1 MTWDDQLWMVP
12 RAIVA
17 CKWLG
22 LTRLNQITKIR
33 TVNLCQSSHP
43 NSILHLRILRLEI
56 HSKFGIW
63 AKGFGAFMAESL
75 LFYRDVFH
83 NKCGVWTTSQ
93 FRWMVKTCRNSSLRI
108 TSMCSLM
115 FTTPGTE
122 VWPSWTPSL
131 RTFYTWNIPFLAVN
145 LEIFFVI
152 CIQCSMLFHFSV
164 PCSSMFPMFSIIFSI
179 PFFSTVSSQMS
190 KKQSFSPNPLSSK
203 LLGENPQRA
212 VGTLRSFQWK
222 WPQIDQEQKCEA
234 LLILLIDIHDL
245 YHISG

>member
-1 MTWDDQLWMVP
+1 MVP

-22 LTRLNQITKIR
+22 LTRPNQITKKNR

-145 LEIFFVI
+145 LEI
-152 CIQCSMLFHFSV
+152 SLLSAFSV
-164 PCSSMFPMFSIIFSI
+164 PCCSIFLFHVLPCFLYFPLFFLYLFSNCVQSNVQKTILFPESS
-179 PFFSTVSSQMS
+179 VLQAAGG
-190 KKQSFSPNPLSSK
+190 K
-203 LLGENPQRA
+203 PQRA

>member
-1 MTWDDQLWMVP
+1 MTLDDQLWMVP

-22 LTRLNQITKIR
+22 LTRPNQITKKKNR

-145 LEIFFVI
+145 LEI
-152 CIQCSMLFHFSV
+152 SLLSAFSV
-164 PCSSMFPMFSIIFSI
+164 PCCSIFLFHVLPCFLYFPLFFLYLFFQLCPVKCPKNNPFPRILCPPSCWGKTHSGLSERCVRSS
-179 PFFSTVSSQMS
+179 
-190 KKQSFSPNPLSSK
+190 
-203 LLGENPQRA
+203 ENGR
-212 VGTLRSFQWK
+212 R
-222 WPQIDQEQKCEA
+222 
-234 LLILLIDIHDL
+234 
-245 YHISG
+245 